1 MKRQSKR
8 LFQAPMCSSGV
19 VIIED
24 KDDET
29 FSCIAGFHMMLQCP
43 TYSSVSLTVV
53 DKTSFKKN
61 V

>member
-8 LFQAPMCSSGV
+8 LFQAPTCSSGV

-29 FSCIAGFHMMLQCP
+29 FSYIAVFHKVLHDQASKPRDVAM
-43 TYSSVSLTVV
+43 SN
-53 DKTSFKKN
+53 F
-61 V
+61 